1 MLCTEEYEAAA
12 KAVVSCWQKNIGV
25 ELNGAVKAVS
35 NEDFIK
41 LIKSGEYDTAIYPV
55 TVDSQNAVDF
65 LSLFA
70 ESRNAFGYE
79 SEEYSRIFNELKISP
94 SGEKIS
100 YCQSFLLKNGVILP
114 LFCES
119 TVFAVAKNTR
129 GIYFCGDT
137 ANVYFYKGLK
147 K

>member
-1 MLCTEEYEAAA
+1 
-12 KAVVSCWQKNIGV
+12 
-25 ELNGAVKAVS
+25 NGAVKAVS
-35 NEDFIK
+35 DEDFVK

-70 ESRNAFGYE
+70 QSGNVFKYE
-79 SEEYSRIFNELKISP
+79 SEEYNRIFNELKISP

-119 TVFAVAKNTR
+119 TVFAVAKNTS
-129 GIYFCGDT
+129 GVYFCGDT